1 MSQYSDDYYYN
12 DDYDMHRAYHEQ
24 SQHQQRVLEIQT
36 LIRYHKTLV
45 ECLETELKVMELGL
59 GKRKFSDAIRS
70 KPNTDIPF

>member
-1 MSQYSDDYYYN
+1 MSQYSDDYYYD
-12 DDYDMHRAYHEQ
+12 DDYAQHKAYHEEHLQ
-24 SQHQQRVLEIQT
+24 MQRVLEIQT

-59 GKRKFSDAIRS
+59 GKRKFSDVIRS